1 MQCVQ
6 QIDLLQVDIRI
17 CIYKYVN
24 HIDTN
29 DKQPNENSD
38 RLRPTIVMI
47 VPLHAS
53 TTEDNMVN
61 SILHT
66 SILICIYLV
75 NG

>member
-6 QIDLLQVDIRI
+6 QIDLLQVDIPI

-38 RLRPTIVMI
+38 RSRPTIVMI
-47 VPLHAS
+47 V
-53 TTEDNMVN
+53 VN

-66 SILICIYLV
+66 SIIICIYLV